1 MDVLSDVLLSV
12 RLAGAVFFDIEV
24 RSPFVTETPGASRI
38 GSRVMAGADHVI
50 GFHTVTEGSCWA
62 EAIDAAEPQSTSAP
76 ERSLLFLGGMPT
88 SWLLPLE
95 CGGRSTRRCT
105 IDRPINN
112 CRFR

>member
-62 EAIDAAEPQSTSAP
+62 EAIDAAEPPIHLRAGEIVAFP
-76 ERSLLFLGGMPT
+76 WGDANV
-88 SWLLPLE
+88 WLLPLE